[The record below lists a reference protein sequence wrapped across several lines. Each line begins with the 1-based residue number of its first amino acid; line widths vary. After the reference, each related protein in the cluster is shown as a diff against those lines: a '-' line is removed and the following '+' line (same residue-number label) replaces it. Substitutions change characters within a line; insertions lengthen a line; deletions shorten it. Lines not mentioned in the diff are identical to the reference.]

1 MAITTIQ
8 QACQVS
14 DVGIITVSDTTHD
27 DDNDVWVR
35 EFKAFGP
42 AETVSGVRPLLF
54 TLRLTAAT
62 AEALS
67 LSAPVQT
74 F

>member
-8 QACQVS
+8 QACEVS
-14 DVGIITVSDTTHD
+14 GVGIITVSDVVHD

-35 EFKAFGP
+35 EFKSFGP
-42 AETVSGVRPLLF
+42 ADVASGVRPLLF
-54 TLRLTAAT
+54 TLRLTAPT

-67 LSAPVQT
+67 LTAPVQT
-74 F
+74 Y

>member
-8 QACQVS
+8 QATEVS
-14 DVGIITVSDTTHD
+14 GVGITTLSEVVHD
-27 DDNDVWVR
+27 NVNSVWVR
-35 EFKAFGP
+35 ELKALGP
-42 AETVSGVRPLLF
+42 EVGGIRPLLF
-54 TLRLTAAT
+54 TLRMTAAS

-67 LSAPVQT
+67 FTAPVQT